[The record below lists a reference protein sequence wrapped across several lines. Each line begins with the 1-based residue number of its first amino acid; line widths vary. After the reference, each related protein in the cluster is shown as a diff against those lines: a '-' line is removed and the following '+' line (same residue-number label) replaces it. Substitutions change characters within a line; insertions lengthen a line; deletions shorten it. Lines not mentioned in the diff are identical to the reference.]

1 MLLHCAK
8 YHFFE
13 VRYNPS
19 LTNPFSNLFLFNFHL
34 QATIPVHQIRT
45 LQVIEF
51 KKIRMEENLFLVK
64 VNSPLPVLRIETL
77 EIKLPNLTNL
87 EEDQDQMSQE
97 HLQLQSM
104 QSLDFQLKVYN
115 NIFRKTGV

>member
-1 MLLHCAK
+1 
-8 YHFFE
+8 
-13 VRYNPS
+13 
-19 LTNPFSNLFLFNFHL
+19 
-34 QATIPVHQIRT
+34 
-45 LQVIEF
+45 
-51 KKIRMEENLFLVK
+51 MEENLFLVK